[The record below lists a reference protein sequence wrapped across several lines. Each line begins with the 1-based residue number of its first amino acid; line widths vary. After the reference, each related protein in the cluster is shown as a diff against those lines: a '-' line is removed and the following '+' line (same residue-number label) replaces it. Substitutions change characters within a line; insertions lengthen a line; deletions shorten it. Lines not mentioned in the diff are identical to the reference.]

1 MNWRAMLLSGVLAAG
16 LSVSWAS
23 QASAKNCR
31 RSDGYLTSAYGD
43 YSDRCSQIRDRIDL
57 DRSKIAEI
65 GPTGRH
71 RKALQWYQ
79 DDLRNAY
86 GDLDRCR
93 YGDDT
98 ARYDREDPYY
108 RTRPSYDPYYES
120 RRAEP
125 YYDNSGS
132 YGPLGAAVDGSFD
145 IKRDWPM
152 LLGLFLNQ

>member
-16 LSVSWAS
+16 LSVSIVP
-23 QASAKNCR
+23 QASAR
-31 RSDGYLTSAYGD
+31 HWD
-43 YSDRCSQIRDRIDL
+43 DRGCDQVADRIDQ

-79 DDLRNAY
+79 DDLRSAY
-86 GDLDRCR
+86 RDMDQCR
-93 YGDDT
+93 YGTDD
-98 ARYDREDPYY
+98 ARYDRDPYY
-108 RTRPSYDPYYES
+108 RSSRSYDPSYDS
-120 RRAEP
+120 GR
-125 YYDNSGS
+125 YDPSYDSGDSGS
-132 YGPLGAAVDGSFD
+132 YDDPYGGAIGAAVNGDFD